1 MQRSVNVSSE
11 DRTESVEVP
20 RGCRWAASTK
30 SHTVSLILF
39 LHIYVK
45 KKLIKCFAGNS
56 MGNILSNHEMMPY
69 FCII

>member
-30 SHTVSLILF
+30 SHSITHFISEYICE
-39 LHIYVK
+39 K
-45 KKLIKCFAGNS
+45 KNLIKCFAGNS
-56 MGNILSNHEMMPY
+56 MGNILSNHEVMPI
-69 FCII
+69 FA

>member
-45 KKLIKCFAGNS
+45 KFFDNIFCWKFNGKYIK
-56 MGNILSNHEMMPY
+56 
-69 FCII
+69 